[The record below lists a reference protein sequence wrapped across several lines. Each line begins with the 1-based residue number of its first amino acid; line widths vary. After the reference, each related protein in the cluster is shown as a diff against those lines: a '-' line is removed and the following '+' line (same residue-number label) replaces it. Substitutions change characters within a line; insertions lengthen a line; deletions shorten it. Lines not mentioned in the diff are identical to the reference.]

1 MATTRSRTARN
12 RVMRHIE
19 ANEVSL
25 VEYPATFRK
34 FFVVKGKGFKMKDKM
49 VEALVNLCGDDA
61 PDDFEETLKSVT
73 LPKKEGKALESSLRV
88 LNEYQEEFPDEV
100 QTAIGVMATAAG
112 IGFTKSAGKEKT
124 NKVRLSTEDRERL
137 DDLATAVSDMQETT
151 EKLKSALKSEKKKSN
166 KHVSKKKRQESDDE
180 NTVSFTKEDLE
191 DFVDGITAQT
201 LQGVGLINKDDVKKS
216 ERENDDPFMV
226 DEDEIEE
233 DRDGDD
239 DDRLY
244 EDADEDDDEE
254 YYDDD
259 DD

>member
-12 RVMRHIE
+12 RVMRHIV

-61 PDDFEETLKSVT
+61 PEDFEETLKSVT

-88 LNEYQEEFPDEV
+88 LSEYQEEFPDDV
-100 QTAIGVMATAAG
+100 NKAIGVMATAAG
-112 IGFTKSAGKEKT
+112 RGFTKSVGNEKT
-124 NKVRLSTEDRERL
+124 SKVRLSTQDRESL
-137 DDLATAVSDMQETT
+137 EDLSTAVADLQETT
-151 EKLKSALKSEKKKSN
+151 DKLKSALKSEKKKPN

-180 NTVSFTKEDLE
+180 NTVSFTKEGLK
-191 DFVDGITAQT
+191 DFVDGIAAQT

-216 ERENDDPFMV
+216 EREDDDPFMV

-244 EDADEDDDEE
+244 EDADEDEE

-259 DD
+259 DDD